1 MAESVLRYDRLI
13 DDALRG
19 VLKRVLAETVENG
32 LPGNHHFYI
41 TFRTA
46 APGVDIP
53 DRLHARYPEEMT
65 IVLQNQ
71 YWGLEVEDDFFRV
84 TLSFDKLNERLT
96 VPFEAVTMF
105 ADPSVQFGLQF
116 QGSSTEGA
124 PGTDRVRLA
133 HNVPKAETGGTAT
146 GGIETGGIEAKSG
159 APKRAAGAP
168 APDGQQGD
176 DEAERGQVI
185 ALDSFRKK

>member
-46 APGVDIP
+46 APGVEIP
-53 DRLHARYPEEMT
+53 DRLHARYPEDMT

-71 YWGLEVEDDFFRV
+71 YWGLEVEDDLFRV

-116 QGSSTEGA
+116 QGSSAEGA
-124 PGTDRVRLA
+124 PETDGARLA
-133 HNVPKAETGGTAT
+133 RNVPKVGAGSVETKGVEARN
-146 GGIETGGIEAKSG
+146 IETGSIETGSA
-159 APKRAAGAP
+159 AP
-168 APDGQQGD
+168 ALDGHQD
-176 DEAERGQVI
+176 DGEAERGQVI